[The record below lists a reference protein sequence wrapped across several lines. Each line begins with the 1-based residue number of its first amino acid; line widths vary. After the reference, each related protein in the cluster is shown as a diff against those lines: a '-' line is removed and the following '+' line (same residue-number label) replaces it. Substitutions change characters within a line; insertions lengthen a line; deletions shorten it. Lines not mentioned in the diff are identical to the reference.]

1 MAFGVNPIKQDFGQ
15 TISTVADAQR
25 NTQFQ
30 TALQERF
37 DVNSAKIEEAIQRV
51 SAIPLER
58 DEDKEYLQKNM
69 SNILNNVN
77 ANIKASGGRSLLN
90 NNMSGQLTK
99 LVGSS
104 IDDYLVEQMS
114 ISTQK
119 QQFDTQVAEER
130 KKNPETFNAGNY
142 QYSLDKAGWNEY
154 MQGSEDSLKG
164 GLQYIPYSDW
174 SANATKKAAELAKL
188 KGKRTIEIVDET
200 TGRKTIKSIDGLRPD
215 EVAEYLPNLLSSQD
229 MQQMRIDGYI
239 KGKTDPE
246 GTKMEYDLLLDSQI
260 TKATAYK
267 KAAEATYNS
276 STDATI
282 KANAK
287 RQMDNYD
294 TVIKQSE
301 QKKSNN
307 DFESMGY
314 DLVYSKGRNIL
325 VDQLSTE
332 ESISY
337 EMDDVFKFNAEMAM
351 AKAKLELDAE
361 ANALKKEE
369 NAIASGTS
377 LAGFETTTIPNQV
390 PEMEDKYSA
399 VKNEHDQK
407 YNQIIGMGLGVLE
420 NSTIDQG
427 AKDTFTAEL
436 LRNGFKVIEQG
447 DGRYSI
453 EKDPNDKRGI
463 SKANAISEAIKVSKA
478 LSKTEMIQLDELVK
492 DKNGISR
499 ALYEANKEFG
509 KDVDTDELVDDL
521 TDIRRTLTR
530 ADPFRAF
537 DISEWGDRPKEA
549 LESAGIIDEADIG
562 RRERVKTAVA
572 IDDFIKNN
580 GGLDVL
586 KQRVKSNPALAQQM
600 VSLMDKA
607 AGADIT
613 IFSAKYDGGKVARNL
628 AKAGEK
634 LDKMGYSSFMKDKS
648 AIQITS
654 EKAKEEVVNSIDQNL
669 IQEGKGFDTK
679 KGGITATPYYNTR
692 GQIEGFDIVQYNTEN
707 KDGQVFTKARVE
719 VSTLAGQ
726 KLMSK
731 LAQGDE
737 KDARKVP
744 NSMEITPMYKKIE
757 NPFPTDV
764 ASTEREYD
772 DFISLG
778 LNNDPIFNSI
788 SVFFNSGK
796 DGTTTVKDN
805 VLNYAKSQL
814 YGKYSEEEI
823 EESINKVTEG
833 FKTGEYTASLK
844 TNKLPSQGT
853 AKWVATFEKDGKPI
867 VQPYNFVN
875 TPTLPK
881 NAENYFRAYPQY
893 VALNQIIEALKKGTV
908 KPTDL

>member
-1 MAFGVNPIKQDFGQ
+1 
-15 TISTVADAQR
+15 
-25 NTQFQ
+25 
-30 TALQERF
+30 
-37 DVNSAKIEEAIQRV
+37 
-51 SAIPLER
+51 
-58 DEDKEYLQKNM
+58 
-69 SNILNNVN
+69 
-77 ANIKASGGRSLLN
+77 
-90 NNMSGQLTK
+90 
-99 LVGSS
+99 
-104 IDDYLVEQMS
+104 
-114 ISTQK
+114 
-119 QQFDTQVAEER
+119 
-130 KKNPETFNAGNY
+130 
-142 QYSLDKAGWNEY
+142 
-154 MQGSEDSLKG
+154 
-164 GLQYIPYSDW
+164 
-174 SANATKKAAELAKL
+174 
-188 KGKRTIEIVDET
+188 
-200 TGRKTIKSIDGLRPD
+200 
-215 EVAEYLPNLLSSQD
+215 
-229 MQQMRIDGYI
+229 
-239 KGKTDPE
+239 
-246 GTKMEYDLLLDSQI
+246 
-260 TKATAYK
+260 
-267 KAAEATYNS
+267 
-276 STDATI
+276 
-282 KANAK
+282 
-287 RQMDNYD
+287 
-294 TVIKQSE
+294 
-301 QKKSNN
+301 
-307 DFESMGY
+307 
-314 DLVYSKGRNIL
+314 
-325 VDQLSTE
+325 
-332 ESISY
+332 
-337 EMDDVFKFNAEMAM
+337 MDDVFKFNAEMAM
-351 AKAKLELDAE
+351 AKAKLEVDAE
-361 ANALKKEE
+361 A

-377 LAGFETTTIPNQV
+377 LAGFETTTISNQT

-521 TDIRRTLTR
+521 IDAKKTLIGLNLAT
-530 ADPFRAF
+530 PLN
-537 DISEWGDRPKEA
+537 I
-549 LESAGIIDEADIG
+549 IG
-562 RRERVKTAVA
+562 RIFDPQQTFNREEVTNKQIEVGKK
-572 IDDFIKNN
+572 IEDLEKSYGGSN
-580 GGLDVL
+580 GL
-586 KQRVKSNPALAQQM
+586 KQAMKTNPTLAQQV
-600 VSLMDKA
+600 VSLLEQAADSDIMISKA
-607 AGADIT
+607 D
-613 IFSAKYDGGKVARNL
+613 FNGGKVTRNL
-628 AKAGEK
+628 AKVGEK

-654 EKAKEEVVNSIDQNL
+654 EKAKEEIVNSIDQNL
-669 IQEGKGFDTK
+669 MQEGKGFDTK
-679 KGGITATPYYNTR
+679 KGGITATPYYNSR
-692 GQIEGFDIVQYNTEN
+692 GVIEGFDIVQYNTEN

-744 NSMEITPMYKKIE
+744 NSMEITPMYKRME

-764 ASTEREYD
+764 ASTEREFD
-772 DFISLG
+772 DFIDLG
-778 LNNDPIFNSI
+778 LNNDPLFKSI
-788 SVFFNSGK
+788 ALFFNSGEGK
-796 DGTTTVKDN
+796 TTVKDN

-814 YGKYSEEEI
+814 YGKYSEQEI
-823 EESINKVTEG
+823 EEVIDKVGEG

>member
-1 MAFGVNPIKQDFGQ
+1 MAFGVNQKQDFGQ

-51 SAIPLER
+51 SAIPLLR
-58 DEDKEYLQKNM
+58 DKDKEYLQKNM

-114 ISTQK
+114 ISAQK

-130 KKNPETFNAGNY
+130 KKDANTFNAGNY

-154 MQGSEDSLKG
+154 MEGKEDSLKG

-188 KGKRTIEIVDET
+188 KGERTVEVVDKV
-200 TGRKTIKSIDGLRPD
+200 TGVKTIKSIKGLSPD
-215 EVAEYLPNLLSSQD
+215 EVADYLPNLLSSQD
-229 MQQMRIDGYI
+229 LQQMRIDGYI
-239 KGKTDPE
+239 KAKTDPQ
-246 GTKMEYDLLLDSQI
+246 GTKLQHDLLLDSQI
-260 TKATAYK
+260 TNANTYK

-276 STDATI
+276 ATDATI
-282 KANAK
+282 KENAK
-287 RQMDNYD
+287 QKMDYYD
-294 TVIKQSE
+294 RVIKQSE
-301 QKKSNN
+301 EKKKGT
-307 DFESMGY
+307 DFEQMGY
-314 DLVYSKGRNIL
+314 DLVDAQGKQIL
-325 VDQLSTE
+325 VKQLSTE
-332 ESISY
+332 WSVSY

-351 AKAKLELDAE
+351 AKAKLEVDAE
-361 ANALKKEE
+361 A

-377 LAGFETTTIPNQV
+377 LAGMDVTPLSQDKENMKV
-390 PEMEDKYSA
+390 EDKYLA
-399 VKNEHDQK
+399 VKNEHDQS
-407 YNQIIGMGLGVLE
+407 YNRIIGMGLNVLE
-420 NSTIDQG
+420 DSTVSEEVK
-427 AKDTFTAEL
+427 AKFEGEL

-478 LSKTEMIQLDELVK
+478 LSKTDMIQLDELVK
-492 DKNGISR
+492 NKNYISR

-509 KDVDTDELVDDL
+509 KDVDIEDKVSEFNDVKEQLSNFNPL
-521 TDIRRTLTR
+521 
-530 ADPFRAF
+530 RAF
-537 DISEWGDRPKEA
+537 DFEENLGLFGAIVSPITSIWRENEQGNTPEEQKR
-549 LESAGIIDEADIG
+549 IDVSNKMDA
-562 RRERVKTAVA
+562 
-572 IDDFIKNN
+572 FIKTN
-580 GGLDVL
+580 GGEKALTAKL
-586 KQRVKSNPALAQQM
+586 QSNPALLKNM
-600 VSLMDKA
+600 RDLMKEAAEVDSTVNFTWGAIDKNL
-607 AGADIT
+607 T
-613 IFSAKYDGGKVARNL
+613 KV
-628 AKAGEK
+628 GEK
-634 LDKMGYSSFMKDKS
+634 LDKMGWSSFFKDKS

-654 EKAKEEVVNSIDQNL
+654 EKAKEDIVNSIDQNL
-669 IQEGKGFDTK
+669 MQEGKGFDTK

-692 GQIEGFDIVQYNTEN
+692 GVIEGFDIVQYNTEN

-744 NSMEITPMYKKIE
+744 NSMEITPMYKRME

-764 ASTEREYD
+764 ASTEREFD
-772 DFISLG
+772 DFIDLG
-778 LNNDPIFNSI
+778 LNNDPLFKSI
-788 SVFFNSGK
+788 ALFFNSGEGK
-796 DGTTTVKDN
+796 TTVKDN

-814 YGKYSEEEI
+814 YGKYSEQEI
-823 EESINKVTEG
+823 EEVIDKVGEG

>member
-51 SAIPLER
+51 SAIPLLR
-58 DEDKEYLQKNM
+58 DKDKEYLQKNM

-114 ISTQK
+114 ISAQK

-154 MQGSEDSLKG
+154 MDGSEDSLKG

-174 SANATKKAAELAKL
+174 SANATKKAVELAKL

-294 TVIKQSE
+294 AVIKQSE

-361 ANALKKEE
+361 ANA
-369 NAIASGTS
+369 IASGTS

-420 NSTIDQG
+420 NNTIDQG

-509 KDVDTDELVDDL
+509 KDVDTDELVDDMLRIKETMNTELPFRMFDLTELPGNAVQGVKLLSGETGYL
-521 TDIRRTLTR
+521 TDAEKTR
-530 ADPFRAF
+530 KQ
-537 DISEWGDRPKEA
+537 ISTEMDNLIKQSGGENGLRQ
-549 LESAGIIDEADIG
+549 
-562 RRERVKTAVA
+562 RMKTQPQV
-572 IDDFIKNN
+572 
-580 GGLDVL
+580 
-586 KQRVKSNPALAQQM
+586 AQQ
-600 VSLMDKA
+600 VVTLMEKA
-607 AGADIT
+607 ADADSQVARMD
-613 IFSAKYDGGKVARNL
+613 FNGGKVTRNL

-634 LDKMGYSSFMKDKS
+634 LDKMGYSNFMKDKS

-654 EKAKEEVVNSIDQNL
+654 EKAKEEIVNSIDQNL
-669 IQEGKGFDTK
+669 MQEGKGFDVK
-679 KGGITATPYYNTR
+679 KGGITATPYYNSR
-692 GQIEGFDIVQYNTEN
+692 GVVEGFDIVQYNTEN

-867 VQPYNFVN
+867 IQPYNFVN

-893 VALNQIIEALKKGTV
+893 VALNQIIEALKKGTI